1 MEDLTGNLVMV
12 HPKLENDP
20 VNRQAQVGII
30 TSADLAKDEVS
41 VGFGNSPLG
50 LYSTDALLMLKPHNE
65 LYADILTHIREMDT
79 PDFKTLMEITLLQEK
94 SSVNYLRDAMELAAT
109 NERTLAF
116 STISLQDKLGLAREE
131 NREQQNA
138 ASIGR

>member
-30 TSADLAKDEVS
+30 TSADLSKDEVY

-50 LYSTDALLMLKPHNE
+50 LYSTDALLVLKPHNE
-65 LYADILTHIREMDT
+65 LYSDILTHIKEMDT

-94 SSVNYLRDAMELAAT
+94 SSVNYLRDAMEMAAT
-109 NERTLAF
+109 NERTLAY
-116 STISLQDKLGLAREE
+116 STVSLQDKLGLVREE
-131 NREQQNA
+131 NRGQQLTA
-138 ASIGR
+138 GMGR

>member
-1 MEDLTGNLVMV
+1 MEELTGNLVMV

-20 VNRQAQVGII
+20 VQRQGQVGII
-30 TSADLAKDEVS
+30 MSADLVKDEIF

-50 LYSTDALLMLKPHNE
+50 LYSTDALLVLKPHNE
-65 LYADILTHIREMDT
+65 LYKDILTHIKEMDT

-109 NERTLAF
+109 NERTLAY
-116 STISLQDKLGLAREE
+116 STVSLQHKLGLVREE
-131 NREQQNA
+131 NQTQKQT
-138 ASIGR
+138 ASMSR

>member
-30 TSADLAKDEVS
+30 TSADLAKDEVY

-50 LYSTDALLMLKPHNE
+50 LYSTNALLVLKPHND
-65 LYADILTHIREMDT
+65 LYQDILTNIKNMDT
-79 PDFKTLMEITLLQEK
+79 PDFKTLMEITILQEK
-94 SSVNYLRDAMELAAT
+94 GSVNSLRDAMELAAT
-109 NERTLAF
+109 NERTLAY
-116 STISLQDKLGLAREE
+116 STVSLQDKLGLIREE
-131 NREQQNA
+131 SHQQQ
-138 ASIGR
+138 ITTGVGR

>member
-30 TSADLAKDEVS
+30 TSADLAKDEVY

-50 LYSTDALLMLKPHNE
+50 LYSTDALLVLKPCNE
-65 LYADILTHIREMDT
+65 LYSDILTHVKEMDT

-94 SSVNYLRDAMELAAT
+94 SSVNYLRDAMGLAAT
-109 NERTLAF
+109 NERTLAY
-116 STISLQDKLGLAREE
+116 STVSLQDKLGLVRGE
-131 NREQQNA
+131 NREEQIT
-138 ASIGR
+138 ASLSR

>member
-20 VNRQAQVGII
+20 VNRPAQVGII
-30 TSADLAKDEVS
+30 TSADLAKDEVY

-50 LYSTDALLMLKPHNE
+50 LYSTDALLVLKPHNE
-65 LYADILTHIREMDT
+65 LYNDILTHIKEMDT

-109 NERTLAF
+109 NERTLAY
-116 STISLQDKLGLAREE
+116 STVSLQDKLGLVREE
-131 NREQQNA
+131 SRDQQLT
-138 ASIGR
+138 ASMGR

>member
-30 TSADLAKDEVS
+30 ISADLAKDEVY

-50 LYSTDALLMLKPHNE
+50 LYSTDALLVLKPHNE
-65 LYADILTHIREMDT
+65 LYNDILTHIKEMDT

-109 NERTLAF
+109 NERTLAY
-116 STISLQDKLGLAREE
+116 STVSLQDKLGLVREE
-131 NREQQNA
+131 SREQQVT
-138 ASIGR
+138 ASMGR

>member
-20 VNRQAQVGII
+20 VNRQAQFGII
-30 TSADLAKDEVS
+30 ISADLAKDEIY

-50 LYSTDALLMLKPHNE
+50 LYSTDALLVLKPHNE
-65 LYADILTHIREMDT
+65 LYNDILTHIKEMDT

-109 NERTLAF
+109 NERTLAY
-116 STISLQDKLGLAREE
+116 STVSLQDKLGLVREE
-131 NREQQNA
+131 SREQQLTPSMA
-138 ASIGR
+138 R

>member
-30 TSADLAKDEVS
+30 TSTDLAKDEIY

-50 LYSTDALLMLKPHNE
+50 LYSTDALLVLKPHNE
-65 LYADILTHIREMDT
+65 LYSDILTHIKEMDT

-94 SSVNYLRDAMELAAT
+94 NSVNYLRDALELATT
-109 NERTLAF
+109 NERTLAY
-116 STISLQDKLGLAREE
+116 STVSLQDKLGLVREE
-131 NREQQNA
+131 SREHQIT

>member
-12 HPKLENDP
+12 HPKLETDP

-30 TSADLAKDEVS
+30 TSADLAKDEVY

-50 LYSTDALLMLKPHNE
+50 LYSTDALLVLKPHNE
-65 LYADILTHIREMDT
+65 LYTDILIHIKEMDT

-94 SSVNYLRDAMELAAT
+94 SSVSYLRDAMELAAT

-116 STISLQDKLGLAREE
+116 STVSLQNKLGLAKEE
-131 NREQQNA
+131 NREQQIT
-138 ASIGR
+138 ASMGR

>member
-1 MEDLTGNLVMV
+1 MEDLTGDLVMV

-30 TSADLAKDEVS
+30 TSADLAKDEVY

-50 LYSTDALLMLKPHNE
+50 LYSTDALLVLKPHNE
-65 LYADILTHIREMDT
+65 LYNDILTHIKEMDT

-109 NERTLAF
+109 NERTLAY
-116 STISLQDKLGLAREE
+116 STVSLQDKLGLVREE
-131 NREQQNA
+131 SREQQLT

>member
-30 TSADLAKDEVS
+30 TSADLAKDEIY

-50 LYSTDALLMLKPHNE
+50 LYSTDALLVLKPHNE
-65 LYADILTHIREMDT
+65 LYNDILTHIKEMDT

-94 SSVNYLRDAMELAAT
+94 GSVNYLRDAMELAAT
-109 NERTLAF
+109 NERTLAY
-116 STISLQDKLGLAREE
+116 STVSLQDQLGLVREE
-131 NREQQNA
+131 NREQQPT
-138 ASIGR
+138 ASMGR

>member
-30 TSADLAKDEVS
+30 ISAELAKDEVY

-50 LYSTDALLMLKPHNE
+50 LYSTDALLVLKPHNE
-65 LYADILTHIREMDT
+65 LYNDILTHIKEMDT

-109 NERTLAF
+109 NERTLAY
-116 STISLQDKLGLAREE
+116 STVSLQDKLGLVREE
-131 NREQQNA
+131 SREQQVT
-138 ASIGR
+138 ASMGR

>member
-30 TSADLAKDEVS
+30 TSADLAKDKVY

-50 LYSTDALLMLKPHNE
+50 LYSTNALLVLKPHNE
-65 LYADILTHIREMDT
+65 LYADILTHIKEMDT

-116 STISLQDKLGLAREE
+116 STVSLQDKLGLAREE
-131 NREQQNA
+131 DREQQHT
-138 ASIGR
+138 ASMGR

>member
-20 VNRQAQVGII
+20 VQRQGQVGII
-30 TSADLAKDEVS
+30 TSADLAKDEVY

-50 LYSTDALLMLKPHNE
+50 LYSTDALLVLKPHNE
-65 LYADILTHIREMDT
+65 LYTDILTHIKEMDT
-79 PDFKTLMEITLLQEK
+79 PNFKTLMEITLLQEK

-109 NERTLAF
+109 NERTLAY
-116 STISLQDKLGLAREE
+116 STVSLQDKLGLVRQED
-131 NREQQNA
+131 QQQQLTVGL
-138 ASIGR
+138 SR

>member
-30 TSADLAKDEVS
+30 ISADLAKDEIY

-50 LYSTDALLMLKPHNE
+50 LYSTDALLVLKPHNE
-65 LYADILTHIREMDT
+65 LYNDILTHIKEMDT

-94 SSVNYLRDAMELAAT
+94 SSVNYLRDAMELAVT
-109 NERTLAF
+109 NERTLAY
-116 STISLQDKLGLAREE
+116 STVSLQDKLGLVREE
-131 NREQQNA
+131 SREQQLTP
-138 ASIGR
+138 SMGR